1 MGQEIALLRNT
12 GHTVIE
18 YRRSNHE
25 FDSLD
30 LVSKARFPATAI
42 WSLKTFRELVQ
53 VISHNKPDITHFHNT
68 FAMVS
73 PSAYRACK
81 SLGVPVVQTLHN
93 YRLLCARADLFH
105 DNTVCERCVGKFV
118 PWPAILHRCY
128 RDSFPL
134 SAGVSSIMV
143 FNRMIGTW
151 EKYVDA
157 FVALTNFG
165 KKKFVQGGVP
175 AKKIVV
181 KPNFVYPD
189 PGKKDGEGEFALFA
203 GRFSPGK
210 GIKTMLSAWRSL
222 PDVPLKLVGTGP
234 ESESISAF
242 VKEWSLKGVQ
252 IIGNLPRNG
261 LLGLMKHARMLVFP
275 SEWYEG
281 FPMVIAEAF
290 ASGLPVVCSRIGAP
304 AEVVQNTHTGLN
316 FEPGNPPPT
325 DLAEKVRWAWS
336 HAKEMQEMGEEA
348 RHHYEKLYSA
358 DRNHALLMDIY
369 RMVLDGAIRSQDVA
383 DPPTVS

>member
-1 MGQEIALLRNT
+1 
-12 GHTVIE
+12 
-18 YRRSNHE
+18 
-25 FDSLD
+25 
-30 LVSKARFPATAI
+30 
-42 WSLKTFRELVQ
+42 
-53 VISHNKPDITHFHNT
+53 
-68 FAMVS
+68 
-73 PSAYRACK
+73 
-81 SLGVPVVQTLHN
+81 
-93 YRLLCARADLFH
+93 
-105 DNTVCERCVGKFV
+105 
-118 PWPAILHRCY
+118 
-128 RDSFPL
+128 
-134 SAGVSSIMV
+134 MV

-316 FEPGNPPPT
+316 FEPGNPPQRISLRKCGGHGHTPR
-325 DLAEKVRWAWS
+325 KCKKWVRK
-336 HAKEMQEMGEEA
+336 H
-348 RHHYEKLYSA
+348 
-358 DRNHALLMDIY
+358 DIITRNCI
-369 RMVLDGAIRSQDVA
+369 
-383 DPPTVS
+383 PPIETMRC